1 MPTLAELLRR
11 SRLRVDPRLD
21 ELSADDIRALA
32 AARRPMD
39 VDATLPGGMNAHASV
54 RRGARPEWAVS
65 YRDPQGRGDVSASE
79 TSDARALRARYKDV
93 QMEIAMR
100 DGLALQHPI
109 AQPLLPSKRGL
120 GVRGQYT
127 VRF

>member
-1 MPTLAELLRR
+1 MPTLADLLQR
-11 SRLRVDPRLD
+11 SRVRVDPRLD

-32 AARRPMD
+32 VGRHPLD
-39 VDATLPGGMNAHASV
+39 VDATLPGGIDAHASV

-79 TSDARALRARYKDV
+79 TRDERALRARYKDA

-100 DGLALQHPI
+100 DWLTLQQPR
-109 AQPLLPSKRGL
+109 AQPLLPSKRGW
-120 GVRGQYT
+120 GVQGQYT